1 MRYAIIS
8 DLHANKQAFK
18 SVLTD
23 IKSIGADQI
32 ICLGDVVGY
41 GPRPAEVLE
50 MAYDNVS
57 YFVLGNHDAVVA
69 NIMSPDCFND
79 KARRLIEW
87 TCSQLDSKAANFF
100 GEVPLLLTGNNF
112 RCAHAEFEDPRR
124 FGYILENDTA
134 LKSFN
139 ITEEQLLFIG
149 HSHVPGIFVVGE
161 SGRPHWM
168 NTQDFATESVK
179 RYIVNVGSVGQP
191 RDKDC
196 RASYCIFDD
205 KTMGVEFRRIPFDI
219 DAYRA
224 DLRKQK
230 LSESSSYFL
239 KIADNLPE
247 EHIRDVIDFSPL
259 SPEAALKLDN
269 TAQDL
274 RKEVNQLRTSRKTLV
289 ILLVVLLLLAAGL
302 GGLLLYKTPVRIVEG
317 TSLSTKIVIK
327 AKRKSSTSALKKPK
341 IGAELIRMPNAIGI
355 VATSAPL
362 KHWTIAMTPDSGQS
376 VSIETGTDS
385 KHPEFTF
392 FRIKS
397 AKSTPLIIKHLPAK
411 AKKGMRFTAKTQIK
425 KIKLDSGFVELRL
438 MMRVKDGSLK
448 TILRREPKNLAN
460 LARWITTSITNKT
473 KEPLLDDGE
482 LFWCLYCEFTGEL
495 LMRKAYF
502 SRKK

>member
-18 SVLTD
+18 AVLTD

-79 KARRLIEW
+79 KAKRLIEW
-87 TCSQLDSKAANFF
+87 TCSQLDSKAAKFF
-100 GEVPLLLTGNNF
+100 GEVPLLLTGKNF

-124 FGYILENDTA
+124 FGYIFDNDTA

-139 ITEEQLLFIG
+139 LTEEQLLFIG
-149 HSHVPGIFVVGE
+149 HSHVPGMFVIGE

-168 NTQDFATESVK
+168 HTQDFATESVK

-205 KTMGVEFRRIPFDI
+205 KTMGVAFRRIPFDI

-224 DLRKQK
+224 DLRKKK
-230 LSESSSYFL
+230 LPESSSYFL

-274 RKEVNQLRTSRKTLV
+274 RKEVDHLRTSRKTLV
-289 ILLVVLLLLAAGL
+289 ILLTVLVLLAAGL
-302 GGLLLYKTPVRIVEG
+302 GGLLLHKAPTRVVAGTPQV
-317 TSLSTKIVIK
+317 TNIVIK
-327 AKRKSSTSALKKPK
+327 SKQKSTSVLKKPRV
-341 IGAELIRMPNAIGI
+341 GAELIRMPNATG
-355 VATSAPL
+355 VVTTAAPL
-362 KHWTIAMTPDSGQS
+362 KHWTITMTPGAEQS
-376 VSIETGTDS
+376 ISLETGKD
-385 KHPEFTF
+385 KKDEFTF

-397 AKSTPLIIKHLPAK
+397 AKSAPLTIKYLPAK
-411 AKKGMRFTAKTQIK
+411 AKKGMRFTAKAQIK

-460 LARWITTSITNKT
+460 LTRWITTSITNKT
-473 KEPLLDDGE
+473 KEPLLDSGK

-495 LMRKAYF
+495 LMRKAYL
-502 SRKK
+502 SRKQ